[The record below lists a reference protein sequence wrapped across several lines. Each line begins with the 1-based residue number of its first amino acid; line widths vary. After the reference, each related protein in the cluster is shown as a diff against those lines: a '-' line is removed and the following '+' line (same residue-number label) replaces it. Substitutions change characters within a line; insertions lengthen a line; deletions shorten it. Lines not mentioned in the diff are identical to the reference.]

1 MDPKKQQIGGTP
13 DNPEYYRVGGIE
25 AIDYI
30 RAKATPRELIGYA
43 KWSIV
48 HYASRM
54 AYKHHGADEH
64 QDALKVRWYAN
75 LLVEALETEKQSATE
90 TR

>member
-1 MDPKKQQIGGTP
+1 MDPKQIQIGGA
-13 DNPEYYRVGGIE
+13 DNPAYYRIGGVE

-30 RAKATPRELIGYA
+30 KAKATPRELIGYA

-54 AYKHHGADEH
+54 AYKHDGEDEH
-64 QDALKVRWYAN
+64 QDALKVRWYAH
-75 LLVEALETEKQSATE
+75 LLVEALEREKRNAAE